1 MTRHNDETHPLS
13 TAHEARTGHNDA
25 HAPRFRWS
33 DEAHTEA
40 HTRHTP
46 TRHNGQ
52 HPFRGAP
59 CRLSSLIGNSAVFL
73 ARSPRGLRRE
83 FSPRVAELGGSP

>member
-1 MTRHNDETHPLS
+1 MTRHNDETHALS

-25 HAPRFRWS
+25 HPPRFRWS
-33 DEAHTEA
+33 DEAHHEA

-59 CRLSSLIGNSAVFL
+59 CRSSSPIAISAILF
-73 ARSPRGLRRE
+73 
-83 FSPRVAELGGSP
+83 GSPLVIARRSGRIANS